1 VRSALIVALLTAIF
15 TSVPA
20 AQAAPG
26 DLDTTFAGFGTGGVV
41 TASGLRDINGMA
53 VQPGGKIVVVGSAGS
68 LQLAVYRYLPNGALD
83 GTFGN
88 SGKAIFPNMFT
99 AEDVAVQSD
108 GRIVVGGTRS
118 SDYQLARL
126 TASGALDTSFA
137 QDGWAEDFDSELNNL
152 RAILVRADG
161 TIVACGDAYVG
172 GDYDFGV
179 VRYTAEGKRDLAFGG
194 GDGKVTIG
202 FGGEDYCED
211 VAQQNDGKLILLG
224 LRNDVGAFGDGG
236 DFAVAR
242 LEINGSLDNDNGD
255 GGFDGDGK
263 LKHGNNYRLAN
274 FSNGASVDTGLALAL
289 APDGKIVVAGNAWN
303 GSRQVWGVARWNAN
317 GAPDTS
323 FDTDGKV
330 FVDFTHFNA
339 AKAVVVQPDG
349 KIIVGGDYNGD
360 FFLQR
365 LLENGERDGSFGIN
379 GGGYNFTDMGGAD
392 SITALALAPN
402 GWLYAAGY
410 TSTFGPSDFALAQYR
425 PDGTLAECQ
434 SGQIWPPLVRV

>member
-1 VRSALIVALLTAIF
+1 MLKHILRSALIVALLISIF

-26 DLDTTFAGFGTGGVV
+26 DLETTFAGFGTGGVV
-41 TASGLRDINGMA
+41 SASGLRDINGMA

-137 QDGWAEDFDSELNNL
+137 QDGWTEDFDSELNNL
-152 RAILVRADG
+152 RALLVRADG

-211 VAQQNDGKLILLG
+211 VAQQNDGKLVLVG
-224 LRNDVGAFGDGG
+224 LRNDVGTFGDGG

-263 LKHGNNYRLAN
+263 LT
-274 FSNGASVDTGLALAL
+274 TGFGDDEFGKAVVLQ
-289 APDGKIVVAGNAWN
+289 PNGKIVVLGNKVVLDSDTHPSYMSRYLPN
-303 GSRQVWGVARWNAN
+303 GKL
-317 GAPDTS
+317 DTS
-323 FDTDGKV
+323 FDTDGKLTIPTDLLSELV
-330 FVDFTHFNA
+330 L
-339 AKAVVVQPDG
+339 QPDG
-349 KIIVGGDYNGD
+349 K
-360 FFLQR
+360 L
-365 LLENGERDGSFGIN
+365 
-379 GGGYNFTDMGGAD
+379 
-392 SITALALAPN
+392 LAL
-402 GWLYAAGY
+402 G
-410 TSTFGPSDFALAQYR
+410 SHQS
-425 PDGTLAECQ
+425 PDGDKKPASQ
-434 SGQIWPPLVRV
+434 RRAGSGLQ